1 MEVSDRQLAQYFGL
15 TFAISWILWLPAVLR
30 SNGFPELPEIVG
42 LPGMFAPFGPA
53 IAAFWLTWRQSG
65 RAGVTNLFR
74 RGWTLDFDKRW
85 LLPTLFLMPLISLIT
100 IAVFQLT
107 GRSIEWEFGLSLSAI
122 LPTFLFIY
130 FLNALPEEYGWRGYA
145 LGPLLNRHS
154 ALVASLLLGFIWGL
168 WHLPLH
174 FIEGT
179 SQEAIPVYQFIM
191 QQMVLAIFYTWLFNN
206 TRGAVS
212 VAILFHT
219 VANIAGAAVPYWTSP
234 EGRWIGFAVQVTFA
248 LVIVLVW
255 GPQHLNKEPANRCK
269 PAVAS
274 EET

>member
-1 MEVSDRQLAQYFGL
+1 MKVTNRQLVLFFGL
-15 TFAISWILWLPAVLR
+15 TFAISWILWLPAVLK

-65 RAGVTNLFR
+65 REGVANLFR

-85 LLPTLFLMPLISLIT
+85 LVPTVFLMPLIALVT

-107 GRSIEWEFGLSLSAI
+107 GQAIEWEFGLSVGAV

-174 FIEGT
+174 FIEGSAQAT
-179 SQEAIPVYQFIM
+179 IPVYQFIM

-219 VANIAGAAVPYWTSP
+219 IANVAGAAVPYWTSP
-234 EGRWIGFAVQVTFA
+234 EGRWTGFAVQVAFA

-255 GPQHLNKEPANRCK
+255 GPQHLNKEPANRYEQAALQK
-269 PAVAS
+269 
-274 EET
+274 ET